1 MKEKKGIFTF
11 YIPILLFLTIVLFPF
26 IWTFLTS
33 LKNKNEMFSADFHF
47 LPQVPSLDSYRE
59 LFQKTDFF
67 HNMWNSLVVSL
78 FTVVIA
84 GIISFMAGYAL
95 SRYRFRMRNTLM
107 YFFLLLYLVPSTL
120 LLIPL
125 YTIFNK
131 MGILHTQLC
140 LIIAYSTYSIPYSVW
155 LTTGFINQVPFELE
169 EAASLDGCNLVQ
181 RMFKIVLPLLRPAMV
196 ASCSFI
202 FITSWNEYTYANMF
216 TNKVSRTVTVALSN
230 FMSQYNIRWDLI
242 TAGGI
247 VVVIPVVLMFV
258 FVQKDLIAGLT
269 SGGVKG

>member
-1 MKEKKGIFTF
+1 MKEKKGIWTF
-11 YIPILLFLTIVLFPF
+11 YIPIVLFLVTVLFPF

-33 LKNKNEMFSADFHF
+33 LKKKNEMFSADFHF
-47 LPQVPSLDSYRE
+47 LPIAPTLDSYRE
-59 LFQKTDFF
+59 LFAKTDFF
-67 HNMWNSLVVSL
+67 SNMWNSLVVS
-78 FTVVIA
+78 FATVLIA
-84 GIISFMAGYAL
+84 GIVSFMAGYAL

-131 MGILHTQLC
+131 MGILHTQMC
-140 LIIAYSTYSIPYSVW
+140 LIVAYSTYSIPYSVW

-169 EAASLDGCNLVQ
+169 EAAALDGCNLAQ
-181 RMFKIVLPLLRPAMV
+181 RMFRIVLPLLRPALV

-216 TNKVSRTVTVALSN
+216 TNKASRTVTVALSN
-230 FMSQYNIRWDLI
+230 FMLQYNIRWDLI

-247 VVVIPVVLMFV
+247 VVVVPVVLMFV

-269 SGGVKG
+269 AGGVKG

>member
-1 MKEKKGIFTF
+1 MIK
-11 YIPILLFLTIVLFPF
+11 IVAFC
-26 IWTFLTS
+26 I
-33 LKNKNEMFSADFHF
+33 
-47 LPQVPSLDSYRE
+47 V
-59 LFQKTDFF
+59 
-67 HNMWNSLVVSL
+67 
-78 FTVVIA
+78 TVLIA
-84 GIISFMAGYAL
+84 GIVSFMAGYAL
-95 SRYRFRMRNTLM
+95 SRYRFKIRNGLM

-155 LTTGFINQVPFELE
+155 LTTGFINQVPYELE
-169 EAASLDGCNLVQ
+169 EAAALDGCNLFQ
-181 RMFKIVLPLLRPAMV
+181 RMIRIVLPLLRPAMV
-196 ASCSFI
+196 ASLSFI

-216 TNKVSRTVTVALSN
+216 TNKDSRTVTVALSN

-247 VVVIPVVLMFV
+247 IVVIPVVIMFV
-258 FVQKDLIAGLT
+258 IVQKDLIAGLT
-269 SGGVKG
+269 AGGVKG